1 MEIYYVDKIFLLNV
15 MSIFKMT
22 WTNPTFGCARLGKA
36 TLGSICDGKLVNNWF
51 KSRLTIIL
59 VCSITAHLTSLI
71 IVFSVAAIRY
81 QIVVCCWDPKL
92 TRYMNTP
99 LFHATPGLIGEFPL
113 VLSWISPCFVN
124 FPLFYANQSSRAVQN
139 ESEHHIQELGFQRVP
154 QSFRKHTIVPGRIFT
169 STHN

>member
-1 MEIYYVDKIFLLNV
+1 MEIYCVDKIFLLNV
-15 MSIFKMT
+15 IFIFKMT
-22 WTNPTFGCARLGKA
+22 WTKPTFGCARLGKA

-51 KSRLTIIL
+51 NSRLTIIL
-59 VCSITAHLTSLI
+59 VCSIIAHLTSLI

-169 STHN
+169 SHS

>member
-1 MEIYYVDKIFLLNV
+1 MEIYCVDKIFLLIV
-15 MSIFKMT
+15 ISIFKMT
-22 WTNPTFGCARLGKA
+22 WTKHTFGCARLGKA

-59 VCSITAHLTSLI
+59 VCSIIAHLTSLI

-113 VLSWISPCFVN
+113 VLSWISPFLWIFLCFMQIKALARFKMKV
-124 FPLFYANQSSRAVQN
+124 SIISRN
-139 ESEHHIQELGFQRVP
+139 WGF
-154 QSFRKHTIVPGRIFT
+154 SASRKVFGNTQLYREGFSLP
-169 STHN
+169 THN